1 MDPQVAPDLD
11 PEILSPSESDQTMVC
26 DEANGGCDEEDVE
39 EFDGDDAA
47 GLSAEPSLLEWAFDQ
62 YYASKTLVLA
72 VANKLETPNHRLV
85 RTEQSYEVREYPA
98 HRWVCT
104 HELTAGFF
112 SSTDGK
118 DVFRRLFRYF
128 SGKNGAGARM
138 TITSPLLLHR
148 DPRYEGVGQRFAACL
163 PLPNAHQQ
171 EPPHPLSSRVH
182 LQTFPRSRVLALKFS
197 KYADEQEWKE
207 ETAELI
213 EAAKQRAEIDV
224 DYNNV
229 YYASYDLPQKFW
241 HRRNEVWLRQA
252 APARED
258 SPPEVRF
265 ISTGPSRPTASR
277 SRPTASQ
284 SVP

>member
-1 MDPQVAPDLD
+1 MATTIRSLVCVLMAVILAKVAPDLD

-148 DPRYEGVGQRFAACL
+148 DPRYEGVGQRFTACL

-182 LQTFPRSRVLALKFS
+182 LQTFPRSRVLAL
-197 KYADEQEWKE
+197 
-207 ETAELI
+207 
-213 EAAKQRAEIDV
+213 
-224 DYNNV
+224 
-229 YYASYDLPQKFW
+229 ASYDLPQKFW

-258 SPPEVRF
+258 GPPEVMNGRQQF
-265 ISTGPSRPTASR
+265 FGYNF
-277 SRPTASQ
+277 
-284 SVP
+284 